1 MSFRKSRTRA
11 AVFVAVAAML
21 ATLVGDGVAAARPRS
36 SPASGPTAAPGG
48 ARRVGQA
55 SPTPASWLPSTPANW
70 PLVVGKSRTVP
81 IEVTSGITQTET
93 NFQTVAGPQ
102 RANVLSVDLANP
114 NTAFRVVLAKGRIES
129 GTNSDEV
136 VSSMAN
142 RTGAVAGTNGDYFF
156 GDGRFPT
163 PLGQGQPVHLLV
175 QGGQVTNGLALRSSP
190 TACATLSFTSA
201 GTASIGD
208 ETFSGVV
215 SAGGSSY
222 RVGGVNTPVYPEK
235 DSFCGQAT
243 PRPGLV
249 VVTHE
254 IGKVAPLSAPAPV
267 AELSPA
273 GGSPRTFTVTSVLAR
288 RDQVPLPA
296 AGDIALVG
304 EGASASFVG
313 TLKAG
318 ASVQLSVTL
327 SPRPDVTQAVG
338 GGMLLVQDG
347 KLAYGGAGSGPTEAL
362 TGVGVTKGGHHLIV
376 AVFDGI
382 QPSFAVGLERSELA
396 GYLLAHGAWAA
407 MEFDSG
413 GSSEMVV
420 RQPGAR
426 RVSVANSPSDGQ
438 QRPVAECLCFYSTEA
453 APGAAATAVVNGG
466 QPLTLLAGT
475 SVTVGAYGL
484 NAVGNPSV
492 QRATVTVSP
501 AGIAT
506 VSGDTITAPPST
518 APPGAGESG
527 QLTVTAGQ
535 ATSSVPLRVVASLSS
550 LSISPR
556 APDLAPGASQAFLL
570 NARAPGGAT
579 LSLPPGTAS
588 WRVRPSSLGTISD
601 SGVFTA
607 SRTASGMATVTARAG
622 GARATASVAVGGLA
636 RVIDPMTDVAS
647 WNVSGR
653 DGATGRVGTSSKAP
667 PGASG
672 SMEVSYDMP
681 PGSGVKQVVLSPNT
695 ANDEVTSYKA
705 KTPTAVGIW
714 IKGGSPAPSPASPL
728 GGGALT
734 LAESYAEVNGQ
745 SVVLYPTTVDF
756 AGWTLVEGSLP
767 VGVQYPLTLN
777 FLDLLVINPR
787 STLHGHV
794 YLSDLEAIYSSRP
807 APRFHYVA
815 EPRNPPWLRFTEN
828 PAHFTPGATTLAA
841 FDDAHLYCA
850 DPKSTGSVVLSDIGR
865 QLRRLPAREHPQ
877 MVQANGDMA
886 DSGTMCDLEMV
897 KSALSGFGIA
907 YHESAGNGEIG
918 NGAYP
923 ENGNFAKVFGATH
936 YAYSLG
942 PATVVVL
949 DSSFAGVEA
958 SDPYQVPTDQK
969 HQYAF
974 LVSELDA
981 TQAKIVF
988 VVVHTPPYSP
998 HPRGDSQFSNRYE
1011 AQMFEL
1017 LAAKYQASH
1026 PGVHLV
1032 LLLGQARGYAEQV
1045 LNSAGRQVV
1054 GGIPNFVVA
1063 DAGVP
1068 AYAPA
1073 NEGGF
1078 YNYVLFHLRA
1088 DGTVQFAVQPVL
1100 SSIKVRAPRPSLAVG
1115 SHESL
1120 VAVGTTPT
1128 GNNLPPLQVP
1138 IENPASHYWTSSDA
1152 QVATVNAVSGVVS
1165 AHRRG
1170 SATISVT
1177 ADGITASTA
1186 VRVTRRAAASATGGA
1201 TGGATGAT
1209 GP

>member
-1 MSFRKSRTRA
+1 MSFRKSRTRV
-11 AVFVAVAAML
+11 AVFVATAAMMT
-21 ATLVGDGVAAARPRS
+21 TLVDSGVAAAGPRS
-36 SPASGPTAAPGG
+36 SG
-48 ARRVGQA
+48 ARRAGQP
-55 SPTPASWLPSTPANW
+55 SPAPASWLPPTPLNW
-70 PLVVGKSRTVP
+70 PLVVGKTRTVP
-81 IEVTSGITQTET
+81 VEVTSGITQTET

-102 RANVLSVDLANP
+102 RANVLNVDLANP

-129 GTNSDEV
+129 GTSSDEAV
-136 VSSMAN
+136 TSMAD

-175 QGGQVTNGLALRSSP
+175 QSGQVVNGLALPASP

-208 ETFSGVV
+208 ETYSGVV
-215 SAGGSSY
+215 SAGGSNY
-222 RVGGVNTPVYPEK
+222 PVGAVNTPVYPEK
-235 DSFCGQAT
+235 GSLCGQAT

-254 IGKVAPLSAPAPV
+254 IGQVAPLGAPAPV

-273 GGSPRTFTVTSVLAR
+273 GGSPSTFTVTSVLAG

-304 EGASASFVG
+304 EGASASFVDG
-313 TLKAG
+313 LKAG
-318 ASVQLSVTL
+318 ASVQLSEAL
-327 SPRPDVTQAVG
+327 SPQSDVTQAVG

-362 TGVGVTKGGHHLIV
+362 TGVGVTKGGHHLV
-376 AVFDGI
+376 LAVFDGI

-396 GYLLAHGAWAA
+396 GYLLAHGAWSA

-420 RQPGAR
+420 REPGAR

-453 APGAAATAVVNGG
+453 APGPAATAVVNGG

-475 SVTVGAYGL
+475 SVTVGAYAL
-484 NAVGNPSV
+484 DAVGNPSF
-492 QRATVTVSP
+492 QRAALTVTP
-501 AGIAT
+501 AGIAR
-506 VSGDTITAPPST
+506 VSGDTVIAPPASGT
-518 APPGAGESG
+518 ARPGPGESG

-535 ATSSVPLRVVASLSS
+535 ATSSVALRVVSSLSS
-550 LSISPR
+550 ITISPR
-556 APDLAPGASQAFLL
+556 APDLAPGARQALSL
-570 NARAPGGAT
+570 TATAPGGAT
-579 LSLPPGTAS
+579 VSLPPGTAS
-588 WRVRPSSLGTISD
+588 WHVRPSSLGTISE

-607 SRTASGMATVTARAG
+607 SRTASGMATVTASAG

-647 WNVSGR
+647 WNVSGS
-653 DGATGRVGTSSKAP
+653 DGASGRVGASSKAP

-672 SMEVSYDMP
+672 SMEVSYKMP
-681 PGSGVKQVVLSPNT
+681 SGSGVKQVVLSPNT
-695 ANDEVTSYKA
+695 ANDEITSYKA
-705 KTPTAVGIW
+705 RAPTAVGIW
-714 IKGGSPAPSPASPL
+714 IKGGSRAPSPASPL
-728 GGGALT
+728 AGGALT

-745 SVVLYPTTVDF
+745 SVVLYPTTVDS

-767 VGVQYPLTLN
+767 AGAQYPLTLN
-777 FLDLLVINPR
+777 FLDLLVINPP
-787 STLHGHV
+787 STLQGHV

-841 FDDAHLYCA
+841 FDDAHLSCA
-850 DPKSTGSVVLSDIGR
+850 DPKSTGSVVLADIGR
-865 QLRRLPAREHPQ
+865 QLRSLPANERPE

-886 DSGTMCDLEMV
+886 VSGTMCDLEMV
-897 KSALSGFGIA
+897 KTALSGFGIA

-942 PATVVVL
+942 PASVVVL

-958 SDPYQVPTDQK
+958 SDPYQVPADQK

-981 TQAKIVF
+981 TEAKIVF

-1045 LNSAGRQVV
+1045 LNPEGRQVV

-1068 AYAPA
+1068 AYAPS

-1078 YNYVLFHLRA
+1078 YNYVLFHLLA

-1100 SSIKVRAPRPSLAVG
+1100 SSIKVRAPRPFLAVDG
-1115 SHESL
+1115 HESL
-1120 VAVGTTPT
+1120 VAIGTSPT

-1138 IENPASHYWTSSDA
+1138 IEDPASHFWTSSDA
-1152 QVATVNAVSGVVS
+1152 HVATVNVVSGVVT
-1165 AHRRG
+1165 AHHRG
-1170 SATISVT
+1170 IATISVT
-1177 ADGITASTA
+1177 SDGITASTA
-1186 VRVTRRAAASATGGA
+1186 VSVTRSATRSAAGSGSGSA
-1201 TGGATGAT
+1201 AGSGSGSAAGAT